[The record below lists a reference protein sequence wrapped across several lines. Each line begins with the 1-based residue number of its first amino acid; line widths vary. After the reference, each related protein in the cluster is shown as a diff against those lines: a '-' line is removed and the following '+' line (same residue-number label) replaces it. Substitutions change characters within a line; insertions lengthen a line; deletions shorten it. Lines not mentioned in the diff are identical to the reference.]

1 MNHDRETCR
10 YEEVVRRLREVRRAI
25 ALVHERLDVG
35 MPWVLASAEL
45 PPAGAD
51 VLTFGADA
59 PDGPWRVRFEYLA
72 DIAHGVPCWSRS
84 DAVTHWCR
92 LADVPPPGGAP

>member
-1 MNHDRETCR
+1 MSHDRETYR

-25 ALVHERLDVG
+25 ARVHERLDAG
-35 MPWVLASAEL
+35 MPWALASESL

-51 VLTFGADA
+51 VLTYGCDA
-59 PDGPWRVRFEYLA
+59 PDGPWRVRIEHLL
-72 DIAHGVPCWSRS
+72 DWDDGVPCWSRS

-92 LADVPPPGGAP
+92 LADVPPPEGS